1 MALAPELCLQ
11 IEQDFNELRK
21 QYTLFFSDQV
31 KVEPY
36 ELREEIMNRLKRLRN
51 LSNLRTED
59 QFRANNL
66 ISKVQTHI
74 QLWDRQLERKYR
86 GQGIQRPKA
95 SAAQQ
100 PQREQQPEFKSIVIS
115 HAGLQRD
122 RVEELYDEYTR
133 LNLLLGARKII
144 NFAKFQ
150 SFIQDQTEK
159 VQAKGVDNVR
169 YEVMVQDQKVVIK
182 AKSER

>member
-1 MALAPELCLQ
+1 MALGPELCLQ

-36 ELREEIMNRLKRLRN
+36 ELREEVLSRVKRLRN

-74 QLWDRQLERKYR
+74 QLWDRQLENKYR
-86 GQGIQRPKA
+86 GKGVQRRTAPKPP
-95 SAAQQ
+95 
-100 PQREQQPEFKSIVIS
+100 PQREEMPEFKSVVIS
-115 HAGLQRD
+115 NADLQRD

-144 NFAKFQ
+144 NFSKFQ
-150 SFIQDQTEK
+150 SFIQGQTEK

>member
-1 MALAPELCLQ
+1 MALGPELCLQ

-36 ELREEIMNRLKRLRN
+36 ELREEVLNRLKRLRN

-74 QLWDRQLERKYR
+74 QLWDRQLENKYR
-86 GQGIQRPKA
+86 GKGYQRPKTTA
-95 SAAQQ
+95 KPT
-100 PQREQQPEFKSIVIS
+100 PQREEMPEFKSVVIS
-115 HAGLQRD
+115 NAGLQRD

-144 NFAKFQ
+144 NFSKFQ
-150 SFIQDQTEK
+150 TFIQDQTEK
-159 VQAKGVDNVR
+159 VQAKGVDSVR
-169 YEVMVQDQKVVIK
+169 YEVLVQDQKVVIK

>member
-11 IEQDFNELRK
+11 IEQDFTELRK
-21 QYTLFFSDQV
+21 QYTLFFSGQV

-36 ELREEIMNRLKRLRN
+36 ELREEIMGRIKRLRN

-66 ISKVQTHI
+66 ITKVQTHV
-74 QLWDRQLERKYR
+74 QLWDRQLEQRNR
-86 GQGIQRPKA
+86 GQGFQRPKA
-95 SAAQQ
+95 TAQQ
-100 PQREQQPEFKSIVIS
+100 PPKQQEPEYKSIVIS

-150 SFIQDQTEK
+150 SFIQDQTQK
-159 VQAKGVDNVR
+159 VQAKGVENVR